1 MGFEGVTSKP
11 LAARVTE
18 GRLVETPSLP
28 FRNTAGA
35 VEPTVK
41 LKSGL
46 TFCGVRTL
54 MVAAPPVPLSS
65 WALISD
71 GEISSSEIGCPL
83 TSRQLLPKTVGSGVA
98 LAAMVEE
105 LRLLPKTEIRPPEA
119 TGETPSAALATLLM
133 MGCGSGAS

>member
-11 LAARVTE
+11 LAARVTD
-18 GRLVETPSLP
+18 GRFVETPSVP

-54 MVAAPPVPLSS
+54 MMEAPLVALSNC
-65 WALISD
+65 ALIND
-71 GEISSSEIGCPL
+71 GEISSSEIGCPF
-83 TSRQLLPKTVGSGVA
+83 TSRQLLPTTVGSGVP
-98 LAAMVEE
+98 LATMVEE

-119 TGETPSAALATLLM
+119 TPETRSAALTTLVII
-133 MGCGSGAS
+133 